1 MIKSNSF
8 TIIDLGSSKIRFSV
22 FDKNLK
28 LLFKNSSIIK
38 YKDNFLDYFSNLQN
52 TIKIA
57 EKKISSHIKDA
68 NVILDSREMFIIDI
82 SLNKNFD
89 KKSKIKTAYNST
101 LLELKHLIN
110 NNYLNYEIIHII
122 ICECNVDGKTYNQLP
137 KEDKELNN
145 LKIDFKLIC
154 YSKLLLNTLRQEFN
168 LININIKNFFC
179 TSYVK
184 TLTYVKELNL
194 NKISFLEIGLERTSF
209 IFFEKKNLKYIQSVP
224 IGSNHITKDISKI
237 LKISLNEAEKI
248 KKLLSKSETE
258 FSFENN
264 LENQTIINQILNKKI
279 SIDLLKKVVLYR
291 IQEILDLSFK
301 KSETSSFDFKN
312 SDFFLI
318 GDGSILLN
326 NNSFYLND
334 KFKFNSINFFG
345 ETDESICYA
354 GLTHLF
360 DKNELAETINKKQGL
375 FEKFFNLF
383 DK

>member
-38 YKDNFLDYFSNLQN
+38 YKDNFLDYFSDLQN

-168 LININIKNFFC
+168 LININVKNFFC

>member
-209 IFFEKKNLKYIQSVP
+209 IFFEKKNLKYIQST

-237 LKISLNEAEKI
+237 LKFHSMKQ
-248 KKLLSKSETE
+248 KKL
-258 FSFENN
+258 
-264 LENQTIINQILNKKI
+264 
-279 SIDLLKKVVLYR
+279 
-291 IQEILDLSFK
+291 
-301 KSETSSFDFKN
+301 KN
-312 SDFFLI
+312 
-318 GDGSILLN
+318 
-326 NNSFYLND
+326 Y
-334 KFKFNSINFFG
+334 
-345 ETDESICYA
+345 
-354 GLTHLF
+354 
-360 DKNELAETINKKQGL
+360 
-375 FEKFFNLF
+375 
-383 DK
+383 

>member
-38 YKDNFLDYFSNLQN
+38 YKDNFLDYFSDLQN

-68 NVILDSREMFIIDI
+68 NIILDTREMFIIDI

-89 KKSKIKTAYNST
+89 KKSKIKMAYNYT

-137 KEDKELNN
+137 KDDKELNN

-154 YSKLLLNTLRQEFN
+154 YPKLLLNTLRQEFN
-168 LININIKNFFC
+168 LININVKNFFC
-179 TSYVK
+179 TSYIK

-301 KSETSSFDFKN
+301 KSETSFFDFKN

-334 KFKFNSINFFG
+334 KFKFNSINFFE
-345 ETDESICYA
+345 ETDESICNA

>member
-1 MIKSNSF
+1 MK
-8 TIIDLGSSKIRFSV
+8 
-22 FDKNLK
+22 
-28 LLFKNSSIIK
+28 
-38 YKDNFLDYFSNLQN
+38 
-52 TIKIA
+52 
-57 EKKISSHIKDA
+57 HI
-68 NVILDSREMFIIDI
+68 
-82 SLNKNFD
+82 
-89 KKSKIKTAYNST
+89 
-101 LLELKHLIN
+101 IN
-110 NNYLNYEIIHII
+110 NNYLNFEIIIII

-168 LININIKNFFC
+168 LINKNIKNFFC

-360 DKNELAETINKKQGL
+360 DKNELAETINKKQGF

>member
-1 MIKSNSF
+1 M
-8 TIIDLGSSKIRFSV
+8 
-22 FDKNLK
+22 
-28 LLFKNSSIIK
+28 
-38 YKDNFLDYFSNLQN
+38 DYFFNLQN

-209 IFFEKKNLKYIQSVP
+209 IFF
-224 IGSNHITKDISKI
+224 
-237 LKISLNEAEKI
+237 
-248 KKLLSKSETE
+248 
-258 FSFENN
+258 
-264 LENQTIINQILNKKI
+264 
-279 SIDLLKKVVLYR
+279 LKK
-291 IQEILDLSFK
+291 
-301 KSETSSFDFKN
+301 KSKVYSKCT
-312 SDFFLI
+312 
-318 GDGSILLN
+318 
-326 NNSFYLND
+326 YW
-334 KFKFNSINFFG
+334 
-345 ETDESICYA
+345 
-354 GLTHLF
+354 
-360 DKNELAETINKKQGL
+360 Q
-375 FEKFFNLF
+375 
-383 DK
+383 